1 MFLERSEAAYVRFT
15 EARAAAANSISCR
28 EWPETAV
35 TLLSRALNRNLP
47 DETKSVGKPSFRS
60 CQP

>member
-15 EARAAAANSISCR
+15 EARAAAANSIS